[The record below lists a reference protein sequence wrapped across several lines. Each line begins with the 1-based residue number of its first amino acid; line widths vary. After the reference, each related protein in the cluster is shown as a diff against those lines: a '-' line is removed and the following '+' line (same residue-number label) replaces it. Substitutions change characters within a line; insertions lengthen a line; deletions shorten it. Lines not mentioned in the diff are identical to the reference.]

1 MLIALRGCTT
11 EPSGGRDKRSCCF
24 GPMNGQELAAS
35 SLVAERLSCGLGS
48 ERATTAAAYIT
59 AAPLRSS

>member
-11 EPSGGRDKRSCCF
+11 EPSGGRDKRSWLLWSYEWP
-24 GPMNGQELAAS
+24 GIS
-35 SLVAERLSCGLGS
+35 SQQSCSRTAQLRLGS